1 MNAMSALP
9 WSAAVASALLIFALR
24 IVDVSAATLRL
35 LFVIRGQKA
44 LAWVLGFFQALVFV
58 LAISKV
64 LTDLDN
70 VLNMV
75 GYAAGF
81 ATGTV
86 VGMWLEERLAVGY
99 AHVRVISP
107 RQGAALAQGCASG
120 LPSPKWPPGRDGTV
134 TVLNLSVTRRQV
146 PEIRDLVTRLDP
158 NAFITVEE
166 IRPLRR
172 GYFRA

>member
-1 MNAMSALP
+1 MSAFP
-9 WSAAVASALLIFALR
+9 WAGLASALLIFSLR

-35 LFVIRGQKA
+35 LFIFRGQKA
-44 LAWVLGFFQALVFV
+44 LAWVMGIFQAVVFV

-70 VLNMV
+70 PWNMV

-107 RQGAALAQGCASG
+107 RQGPAVAKALRQAGFAVTELAG
-120 LPSPKWPPGRDGTV
+120 RGRDGTV
-134 TVLNLSVTRRQV
+134 TVLNLSITRRQL
-146 PEIRDLVTRLDP
+146 PEVRRIATQVDP

>member
-1 MNAMSALP
+1 MSAL
-9 WSAAVASALLIFALR
+9 SLAGLGSALLIFGLR

-35 LFVIRGQKA
+35 LFIFRGQKA
-44 LAWVLGFFQALVFV
+44 LAWVMGFFQAIVFV
-58 LAISKV
+58 VAISKV

-70 VLNMV
+70 PWNMI

-86 VGMWLEERLAVGY
+86 VGMALEERLAVGY

-107 RQGAALAQGCASG
+107 RRGPAVTQALRQAGFAVTELAG
-120 LPSPKWPPGRDGTV
+120 RGRDGTV
-134 TVLNLSVTRRQV
+134 TVLNLSITRRQL
-146 PEIRDLVTRLDP
+146 PEVRQLVTQTDP
-158 NAFITVEE
+158 NAFLTVEE

>member
-1 MNAMSALP
+1 MIAGIG
-9 WSAAVASALLIFALR
+9 SALLIFGLR

-35 LFVIRGQKA
+35 LFVVRGQKV
-44 LAWVLGFFQALVFV
+44 LAWVSGFFQAIVFV
-58 LAISKV
+58 VAISQV
-64 LTDLDN
+64 LTHLDN

-107 RQGAALAQGCASG
+107 RQGAALAQRLRETGFAVTEIAG
-120 LPSPKWPPGRDGTV
+120 RGRDGTV

-146 PEIRDLVTRLDP
+146 PEIRHLVTSLDP

>member
-1 MNAMSALP
+1 MIAGIG
-9 WSAAVASALLIFALR
+9 SALLIFGLR

-35 LFVIRGQKA
+35 LFVVRGQKV
-44 LAWVLGFFQALVFV
+44 LAWVSGFFQAIVFV
-58 LAISKV
+58 VAISQV
-64 LTDLDN
+64 LTHLDN

-107 RQGAALAQGCASG
+107 RQGPALAQALREAGFAVTEIAG
-120 LPSPKWPPGRDGTV
+120 RGRDGTV

-146 PEIRDLVTRLDP
+146 PEIRHLVTGLDP

>member
-1 MNAMSALP
+1 MSAFP
-9 WSAAVASALLIFALR
+9 WAGLASALLIFSLR

-35 LFVIRGQKA
+35 LFIFRGQKA
-44 LAWVLGFFQALVFV
+44 LAWVMGFFQAIVFV

-70 VLNMV
+70 PWNMV

-107 RQGAALAQGCASG
+107 RQGPAVAKALRQAGFAVTELAG
-120 LPSPKWPPGRDGTV
+120 RGRDGTV
-134 TVLNLSVTRRQV
+134 TVLNLSITRRQL
-146 PEIRDLVTRLDP
+146 PEVRRIATQVDP